1 MAKLRTICVPPH
13 CVRQRM
19 RRAEIFD
26 NFANFDFTVAEQLPL
41 LMQESL
47 EHKHGLWHEQTQD
60 TRQ

>member
-1 MAKLRTICVPPH
+1 
-13 CVRQRM
+13 M